1 MTEPKKHLSECMIIK
16 LENQPS
22 QVSEE
27 GRHIGR
33 VITAEPKIDE
43 GPKFF

>member
-1 MTEPKKHLSECMIIK
+1 MTEPEKHLSECMIIK
-16 LENQPS
+16 LENQPA
-22 QVSEE
+22 QVSG
-27 GRHIGR
+27 GRGHFGR

>member
-1 MTEPKKHLSECMIIK
+1 MTEPKKYLSECMIIK

-22 QVSEE
+22 QVSEK
-27 GRHIGR
+27 GGHFGR
-33 VITAEPKIDE
+33 VITAKAKIDE

>member
-16 LENQPS
+16 LENQPP
-22 QVSEE
+22 QEREE
-27 GRHIGR
+27 RRHFGR
-33 VITAEPKIDE
+33 VIKKKKKIDE